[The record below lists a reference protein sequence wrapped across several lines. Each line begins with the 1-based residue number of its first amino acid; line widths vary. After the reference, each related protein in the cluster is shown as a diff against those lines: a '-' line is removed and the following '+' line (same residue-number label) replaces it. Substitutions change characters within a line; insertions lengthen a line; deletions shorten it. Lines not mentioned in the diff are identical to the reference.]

1 MRLSG
6 ARFRRAPSPEVVDAV
21 VGVLATPGPHQARRC
36 IPVGAVERAAGPHWA
51 SSPPLST
58 PARSAAGTGHRRR
71 SSDSHWS
78 ALLETLP
85 TPDRA
90 SLLDFGCGAA
100 STQARAAALGYAWRG
115 LDIPGSQEALGRSD
129 RTGVTYYDGGR
140 IPFPDNSF
148 DVVLSVQVFEHV
160 VDPHQTIAEI
170 ARIVKPGGH
179 LLGSTSHI
187 EPFHSASTFTYTP
200 AVFARLLEQNRLRA
214 QLISPGIDGLTIVA
228 RRLLRQFGAV
238 EESKLLNQ
246 FFAGHSPLHELID
259 ACGEAQGVDQ
269 RQINAL
275 KLELT
280 GQFHF
285 LAGKV

>member
-1 MRLSG
+1 MLSL
-6 ARFRRAPSPEVVDAV
+6 E
-21 VGVLATPGPHQARRC
+21 
-36 IPVGAVERAAGPHWA
+36 
-51 SSPPLST
+51 SPPHPVLT
-58 PARSAAGTGHRRR
+58 RLAETYLAGLLNEQPDLTGLPRLRFPLVPDPPLGPAIGDDLRTQ
-71 SSDSHWS
+71 HWS

-85 TPDRA
+85 APTQA

-100 STQARAAALGYAWRG
+100 STQARATELGYAWRG

-238 EESKLLNQ
+238 EESQLLNQ
-246 FFAGHSPLHELID
+246 FFAGHSPLHGLID